1 MWQANT
7 QTHAHS
13 QVNNIFT
20 VLKEKSIRATFL
32 CENTWAEGG
41 DAVMSVSVLQ
51 VTQTSSEQVSHF
63 ADDKR
68 LCCILET
75 DYCTFMHKLGCG
87 DVPRLLRMWP
97 LNAQQCLHVTPP
109 HSERVCE
116 TRAVGWY
123 SDVPFSDSLI
133 WIIWRVTWGQKKIR
147 HHFVWHD
154 ILILWLSHNP
164 FCDRRLKLNP
174 DVFYWCFTQLE
185 YVPLKLFSSCSVK
198 LFF

>member
-32 CENTWAEGG
+32 CENTGAEGG

-87 DVPRLLRMWP
+87 DVPRLLRM
-97 LNAQQCLHVTPP
+97 
-109 HSERVCE
+109 
-116 TRAVGWY
+116 
-123 SDVPFSDSLI
+123 
-133 WIIWRVTWGQKKIR
+133 
-147 HHFVWHD
+147 
-154 ILILWLSHNP
+154 
-164 FCDRRLKLNP
+164 
-174 DVFYWCFTQLE
+174 
-185 YVPLKLFSSCSVK
+185 
-198 LFF
+198 